1 MNIGATLMF
10 DEEKKQRIARI
21 IEIPVPIDFFDMLED
36 LTSHYGNQEKAIL
49 EAIKSH
55 HKERFG
61 TLDDFK
67 FVFIPPSSHSIH
79 SVAQMNTPVTD
90 GKLAKIRENGKK
102 FEERTQKSLEKVD
115 NLLEKL
121 SDLSSISELKEEISS
136 VKTMIQGIQA
146 SGVVSSRP
154 RRSRTD
160 LSSLEVNVV
169 DSDEIPL
176 APPER
181 PTLESV
187 LDTILLFDEDEID
200 DSSSTE
206 EPEENNDNKEEN

>member
-90 GKLAKIRENGKK
+90 GKLGKK

-115 NLLEKL
+115 NLLDKL
-121 SDLSSISELKEEISS
+121 RALSSITELKEEISS

-176 APPER
+176 VPPER
-181 PTLESV
+181 PSLESV

>member
-21 IEIPVPIDFFDMLED
+21 IELPIPMDFFDMLED
-36 LTSHYGNQEKAIL
+36 LTTHYGSQEKAIL
-49 EAIKSH
+49 EAIKAH
-55 HKERFG
+55 HKEKFG

-67 FVFIPPSSHSIH
+67 YVFTPPSTRAIH

-102 FEERTQKSLEKVD
+102 FEERTQKNLEKVD

-121 SDLSSISELKEEISS
+121 SDLSSINELKEEISS
-136 VKTMIQGIQA
+136 VKSMIQGIQ
-146 SGVVSSRP
+146 STGVVSSRP
-154 RRSRTD
+154 RRSRAD
-160 LSSLEVNVV
+160 LSSLDVSVV
-169 DSDEIPL
+169 DSDELPL

-181 PTLESV
+181 PSLESV
-187 LDTILLFDEDEID
+187 LDTILLFDEDEED
-200 DSSSTE
+200 DSPSSEETE
-206 EPEENNDNKEEN
+206 EKEQDKDS